1 MDVLDLNEVP
11 GMVPVPVGGAAGLP
25 QEEDQVSE
33 NEEEEEVE
41 EEEEEEEEE
50 DISVRFFRY
59 KLVRELELKFKH
71 YPLVQADPKGYH
83 ESTWPFLGL
92 ACSARRIIV

>member
-41 EEEEEEEEE
+41 EKEGDEEE

-83 ESTWPFLGL
+83 ESTWRFLGQ
-92 ACSARRIIV
+92 ACSARRIIF

>member
-11 GMVPVPVGGAAGLP
+11 GMVPVPVGGTAGLL
-25 QEEDQVSE
+25 QEENQVSE

-41 EEEEEEEEE
+41 EKEEDEEE

-71 YPLVQADPKGYH
+71 Y
-83 ESTWPFLGL
+83 
-92 ACSARRIIV
+92 